1 VTDPNLITTIVVAAV
16 TSGATRIVAAPF
28 EGVAEAVKIRIRGR
42 LDGTLDK
49 AKAKA
54 GDRELAYSDQI
65 AAKALNEAAWN
76 DDELTA
82 DYLGGVLAASTLTD
96 DSGAAIIAQISR
108 LSAVQLRLHYV
119 IYRELRRLDPQPR
132 PNLYQSTE
140 ADKAGI
146 RIPMVDLGPALQEG
160 ALNALPGAVAAL
172 VREGL
177 IGNTWSAGKEA
188 GAPDDNPLGL
198 TLQARPTGV
207 GAELFLWGHGARPA
221 TANRI
226 FEPDVPLPLLT
237 NIEPTPCATLLSMPI
252 LDAIRVGTPEA
263 HVAETDPSD
272 QPDPGASP
280 PEPITKG

>member
-1 VTDPNLITTIVVAAV
+1 MTDPNLITTIVVSAV

-28 EGVAEAVKIRIRGR
+28 EGVAEAVKVRIKAR
-42 LDGTLDK
+42 LDETLDK

-54 GDRELAYSDQI
+54 GDRDLAYSDQI

-82 DYLGGVLAASTLTD
+82 DYLGGVLAASTPTD

-140 ADKAGI
+140 ADKAAI
-146 RIPMVDLGPALQEG
+146 RIPIVDLGPALQEG
-160 ALNALPGAVAAL
+160 GLNALPGAVAAL

-177 IGNTWSAGKEA
+177 VGATWSSGKEA

-198 TLQARPTGV
+198 TLQTRPTGV
-207 GAELFLWGHGARPA
+207 GAELFLWGHGVRPA
-221 TANRI
+221 NANRI
-226 FEPDVPLPLLT
+226 FEPDLPLPLLT
-237 NIEPTPCATLLSMPI
+237 NIEPTPCATLLSVPI
-252 LDAIRVGTPEA
+252 LDALASAIPEA
-263 HVAETDPSD
+263 HRAATDTSD
-272 QPDPGASP
+272 EANPGASP
-280 PEPITKG
+280 PEPITEG